1 LFAIIKKILKSYFR
15 LNLLQ
20 IGNLNTLICYLQN
33 IVVFCC
39 SIIARQKE
47 KTIYRQKDK
56 NKVEKTK

>member
-1 LFAIIKKILKSYFR
+1 MLKNWSE

-20 IGNLNTLICYLQN
+20 IYNLDIFSCCLQN

-39 SIIARQKE
+39 SIIAEQKE
-47 KTIYRQKDK
+47 KTIYRQKNK